1 MYCEYIFNP
10 VEFCARS
17 SSSSLCLRRACVDCR
32 YENTVITIVNAVN
45 SPWRIVRRV
54 CVASTVQ
61 LHRLASGA
69 STQVSV
75 TSCFYAHVQN
85 LFGVI
90 GGCSECVHTAIF
102 VCGWNDPLVKV
113 NFADAACNR
122 SDAAW
127 HVNAHV
133 SLRLRDDIV
142 VFLFVKAYLIQ
153 A

>member
-1 MYCEYIFNP
+1 M
-10 VEFCARS
+10 
-17 SSSSLCLRRACVDCR
+17 
-32 YENTVITIVNAVN
+32 
-45 SPWRIVRRV
+45 
-54 CVASTVQ
+54 ASAVQ
-61 LHRLASGA
+61 LHQLASGA

-75 TSCFYAHVQN
+75 TSDFYAHVQK

-90 GGCSECVHTAIF
+90 GSCSECVHTFTAIF

>member
-1 MYCEYIFNP
+1 M
-10 VEFCARS
+10 
-17 SSSSLCLRRACVDCR
+17 
-32 YENTVITIVNAVN
+32 
-45 SPWRIVRRV
+45 
-54 CVASTVQ
+54 ASAVQ
-61 LHRLASGA
+61 LHQLASGA

-75 TSCFYAHVQN
+75 RSYFYAHVQKQ
-85 LFGVI
+85 FGVI
-90 GGCSECVHTAIF
+90 SSCSECVHTAIF
-102 VCGWNDPLVKV
+102 VCGWNNPLAKV

-142 VFLFVKAYLIQ
+142 VFLFVKAHLIQ